1 MNESL
6 VVFVILVTLAAS
18 YLWIYPKYAGN
29 DVKKMAW
36 LDFALGFIPLGTSAI
51 LFWESDPTFRFIFF
65 DTNWFFFTLL
75 ALTLLE
81 LPLFF
86 WYLKARGLGKAY
98 WAMMGFGS
106 SGSEGSAWATASVKS
121 VEKQLSDTQ
130 WDGLRT
136 RGAKIFLL
144 VATNLVLLAGT
155 VFLIVVGDNVWTALS
170 LIYILLLFTFWF
182 LLRQSVRLVADAPAE
197 ALDERLIRIRDRS
210 YVIAYRWLSMIGLLL
225 ATALVFFSIYTDFQ
239 TEIDRFSYNI
249 PLTWPQVQAI
259 FWLIFAYTAML
270 PSMAVIGQELSKKGT
285 K

>member
-6 VVFVILVTLAAS
+6 VVFVILATLAAS
-18 YLWIYPKYAGN
+18 YFWIYPKYAGN

-65 DTNWFFFTLL
+65 DTNWFVFTLL

-98 WAMMGFGS
+98 WQLMVGS
-106 SGSEGSAWATASVKS
+106 SGSQGSGWETATVKS
-121 VEKQLSDTQ
+121 VEKQLNDTQ

-136 RGAKIFLL
+136 QGAKRFLLIATNIFLMS
-144 VATNLVLLAGT
+144 GT
-155 VFLIVVGDNVWTALS
+155 VFLFVVGDNGWTALS

-182 LLRQSVRLVADAPAE
+182 LLRKSVRLVADAPEE
-197 ALDERLIRIRDRS
+197 ALDERLIQIRDRS
-210 YVIAYRWLSMIGLLL
+210 YVIAYRWLSMLAILL
-225 ATALVFFSIYTDFQ
+225 ATALLGFSIYTDSQAESIVF
-239 TEIDRFSYNI
+239 TYSI
-249 PLTWPQVQAI
+249 PLTWPQVQAV

-270 PSMAVIGQELSKKGT
+270 PSMAVLGQELVKKGT

>member
-6 VVFVILVTLAAS
+6 VVFVILATLAAS
-18 YLWIYPKYAGN
+18 YFWIYPKYAGN

-65 DTNWFFFTLL
+65 DTNWFVFTLL

-98 WAMMGFGS
+98 WQLMVGS
-106 SGSEGSAWATASVKS
+106 SGSQGSGWETATVKS
-121 VEKQLSDTQ
+121 VEKQLNDTQ

-136 RGAKIFLL
+136 QGAKRFLLIATNIFLMS
-144 VATNLVLLAGT
+144 GT
-155 VFLIVVGDNVWTALS
+155 VFLFVVGDNGWTALS

-182 LLRQSVRLVADAPAE
+182 LLRKSVRLVADAPEE
-197 ALDERLIRIRDRS
+197 ALDERLIQIRDRS
-210 YVIAYRWLSMIGLLL
+210 YVIAYRWLSMLAILL
-225 ATALVFFSIYTDFQ
+225 ATALLGFSIYTDSQAESIVF
-239 TEIDRFSYNI
+239 TYSI
-249 PLTWPQVQAI
+249 PLTWPQVQAV
-259 FWLIFAYTAML
+259 FWLILAYTAML
-270 PSMAVIGQELSKKGT
+270 PSMAVLGQELVKKGT

>member
-98 WAMMGFGS
+98 WAMMGFGAS
-106 SGSEGSAWATASVKS
+106 NSEGSSWATASVKS

-136 RGAKIFLL
+136 KGAKIFLL
-144 VATNLVLLAGT
+144 VSTNLVLLAGT
-155 VFLIVVGDNVWTALS
+155 VFLIVVGDNGWTALS
-170 LIYILLLFTFWF
+170 LIYILLVFTFWF

-210 YVIAYRWLSMIGLLL
+210 YVIAYRWLSLLGLLL

-239 TEIDRFSYNI
+239 TEIDGFSYNI

-259 FWLIFAYTAML
+259 FWLIFAYSAML

>member
-6 VVFVILVTLAAS
+6 VVFVILATLAAS
-18 YLWIYPKYAGN
+18 YFWIYPKYAGN

-86 WYLKARGLGKAY
+86 WYLKARGLGQAY
-98 WAMMGFGS
+98 WQLMVGS
-106 SGSEGSAWATASVKS
+106 SGSQGSGWETATVKS
-121 VEKQLSDTQ
+121 VEKQLNDTQ

-136 RGAKIFLL
+136 QGAKRFLLIATNIFLMS
-144 VATNLVLLAGT
+144 GT
-155 VFLIVVGDNVWTALS
+155 VFLFVVGDNGWTALS

-182 LLRQSVRLVADAPAE
+182 LLRKSVRLVADAPEE
-197 ALDERLIRIRDRS
+197 ALDERLIQIRDRS
-210 YVIAYRWLSMIGLLL
+210 YVIAYRWLSMLAILL
-225 ATALVFFSIYTDFQ
+225 ATALLGFSIYTDSQAESIVF
-239 TEIDRFSYNI
+239 TYSI
-249 PLTWPQVQAI
+249 PLTWPQVQAV

>member
-6 VVFVILVTLAAS
+6 VVFVILATLAAS
-18 YLWIYPKYAGN
+18 YFWIYPKYGGN

-75 ALTLLE
+75 SLTLLE

-106 SGSEGSAWATASVKS
+106 FGSQGSGWETATVKS
-121 VEKQLSDTQ
+121 VEKQLNDTQ

-136 RGAKIFLL
+136 RGAKTFLL
-144 VATNLVLLAGT
+144 ISTNVFLLAGT
-155 VFLIVVGDNVWTALS
+155 VFLVVVGDNGWTALS

-182 LLRQSVRLVADAPAE
+182 LLRKSVRLVADAPEE
-197 ALDERLIRIRDRS
+197 ALDERLIQIRDRS
-210 YVIAYRWLSMIGLLL
+210 YVIAYRWLSMLAILL
-225 ATALVFFSIYTDFQ
+225 AIALLAFTLFTDWQ
-239 TEIDRFSYNI
+239 SESDGFSYKI

>member
-6 VVFVILVTLAAS
+6 VVFVILATLAAS
-18 YLWIYPKYAGN
+18 YFWIYPKYAGN

-51 LFWESDPTFRFIFF
+51 LFWESDPAFRFVFF
-65 DTNWFFFTLL
+65 DTNWFFFTVL

-98 WAMMGFGS
+98 WSLMGFGS
-106 SGSEGSAWATASVKS
+106 SGAEESVWVTASVKS
-121 VEKQLSDTQ
+121 VEKQLNDTQ

-136 RGAKIFLL
+136 RGAKRFLL
-144 VATNLVLLAGT
+144 TATNVFLFVGT
-155 VFLIVVGDNVWTALS
+155 VFLVVVGDTGWASLS
-170 LIYILLLFTFWF
+170 LIYILLVFAFWF

-197 ALDERLIRIRDRS
+197 ALDERLIQIRDRS
-210 YVIAYRWLSMIGLLL
+210 YVIAYRWLSMLAILL
-225 ATALVFFSIYTDFQ
+225 AITLLGFSIYTDWQ
-239 TEIDRFSYNI
+239 PGSDGFSYNI

>member
-1 MNESL
+1 MNESI
-6 VVFVILVTLAAS
+6 VVFIILATLAAS

-29 DVKKMAW
+29 DLMKMAW
-36 LDFALGFIPLGTSAI
+36 FDIALSVIPLGASAF
-51 LFWESDPTFRFIFF
+51 LFWESDPTFRMIFF
-65 DTNWFFFTLL
+65 DTNWFFFTLI
-75 ALTLLE
+75 AFVLLE

-98 WAMMGFGS
+98 WQLMVGS
-106 SGSEGSAWATASVKS
+106 SSSQGSGWETASVKS
-121 VEKQLSDTQ
+121 VEKQLNDTQ

-136 RGAKIFLL
+136 RGAKMFLLIATNGILLTGTIFL
-144 VATNLVLLAGT
+144 VL
-155 VFLIVVGDNVWTALS
+155 VGDSGWTALS
-170 LIYILLLFTFWF
+170 MIYILLLFTCWF
-182 LLRQSVRLVADAPAE
+182 LLRKSVRLVADAPAE

-210 YVIAYRWLSMIGLLL
+210 YVIAYRWLSMLGLLL
-225 ATALVFFSIYTDFQ
+225 ATALMLFAVYTDFQ
-239 TEIDRFSYNI
+239 PESDGFSYNI

>member
-6 VVFVILVTLAAS
+6 VVFVILATLAAS

-86 WYLKARGLGKAY
+86 WYLKARGLGRAY
-98 WAMMGFGS
+98 WQLMVGS
-106 SGSEGSAWATASVKS
+106 SGSQGSGWETATVKS
-121 VEKQLSDTQ
+121 VEKQLNDTQ

-136 RGAKIFLL
+136 KGAKIFLL
-144 VATNLVLLAGT
+144 IATNVFLFAGT
-155 VFLIVVGDNVWTALS
+155 VFLVVVGDNRWTALS

-182 LLRQSVRLVADAPAE
+182 LLRKSVRLVADAPEE
-197 ALDERLIRIRDRS
+197 ALDERLIQIRDRS
-210 YVIAYRWLSMIGLLL
+210 YVIAYRCLSMLAILL
-225 ATALVFFSIYTDFQ
+225 AMALLAFTIVTDWQ
-239 TEIDRFSYNI
+239 SENDGFSYNI

>member
-18 YLWIYPKYAGN
+18 YFWIYPKYAGN

-106 SGSEGSAWATASVKS
+106 SGYEGSAWATASVKS

>member
-155 VFLIVVGDNVWTALS
+155 IFLIFVGDNTWTALS

-210 YVIAYRWLSMIGLLL
+210 YVIAYRWLSMLGLLL

>member
-210 YVIAYRWLSMIGLLL
+210 YVIAYRWLSMLGLLL

>member
-6 VVFVILVTLAAS
+6 VVFVILATLAAS
-18 YLWIYPKYAGN
+18 YFWIYPKYAGN

-65 DTNWFFFTLL
+65 DTNWFVFTLL

-98 WAMMGFGS
+98 WQLMVGS
-106 SGSEGSAWATASVKS
+106 SGSQGSGWETATVKS
-121 VEKQLSDTQ
+121 VEKQLNDTQ

-136 RGAKIFLL
+136 QGAKRFLLIATNIFLMS
-144 VATNLVLLAGT
+144 GT
-155 VFLIVVGDNVWTALS
+155 VFLFVVGDNGWTALS

-182 LLRQSVRLVADAPAE
+182 LLRKSVRLVADAPEE
-197 ALDERLIRIRDRS
+197 ALDERLIQIRDRS
-210 YVIAYRWLSMIGLLL
+210 YVIAYRWLSMLAILL
-225 ATALVFFSIYTDFQ
+225 ATALLGFSIYTDSQAESSVF
-239 TEIDRFSYNI
+239 TYSI
-249 PLTWPQVQAI
+249 PLTWPQVQAV

-270 PSMAVIGQELSKKGT
+270 PSMAVLGQELVKKGT

>member
-6 VVFVILVTLAAS
+6 VVFVILATLAAS
-18 YLWIYPKYAGN
+18 YFWIYPKYAVN

-51 LFWESDPTFRFIFF
+51 LFWESDPTFRLIFF
-65 DTNWFFFTLL
+65 DTNWFFFTLIT
-75 ALTLLE
+75 LTLLE

-98 WAMMGFGS
+98 WALMGFGAS
-106 SGSEGSAWATASVKS
+106 NSEGSGWATASVKS
-121 VEKQLSDTQ
+121 VEKQLNDTQ

-155 VFLIVVGDNVWTALS
+155 VFLIVVGDNNWTALS
-170 LIYILLLFTFWF
+170 LIYILLVFTCWF

-210 YVIAYRWLSMIGLLL
+210 YVIAYRWLSMLGLLL
-225 ATALVFFSIYTDFQ
+225 GTALIIFAIYTDFQ

>member
-6 VVFVILVTLAAS
+6 VVFVILATLAAS
-18 YLWIYPKYAGN
+18 YLWIYPKFAGN

-36 LDFALGFIPLGTSAI
+36 LDFALGFLPLGTSAI

-86 WYLKARGLGKAY
+86 WYLKARGLGRAY
-98 WAMMGFGS
+98 WQLMVGS
-106 SGSEGSAWATASVKS
+106 SGSQGSGWETATVKS
-121 VEKQLSDTQ
+121 VEKQLNDTQ

-136 RGAKIFLL
+136 KGAKIFLL
-144 VATNLVLLAGT
+144 IATNVSLLAGT
-155 VFLIVVGDNVWTALS
+155 VFLVVVGDNGWTALS

-182 LLRQSVRLVADAPAE
+182 LLRKSVRLVADAPEE
-197 ALDERLIRIRDRS
+197 ALDERLIQIRDRS
-210 YVIAYRWLSMIGLLL
+210 YVIAYRWLSMLAILL
-225 ATALVFFSIYTDFQ
+225 ATGLLGFSIYTDSQPESDGFL
-239 TEIDRFSYNI
+239 YNV

-270 PSMAVIGQELSKKGT
+270 PSMAVIGQELSKKGA

>member
-6 VVFVILVTLAAS
+6 VVFVILATLAAS

-86 WYLKARGLGKAY
+86 WYLKARGLGRAY
-98 WAMMGFGS
+98 WQLMVGS
-106 SGSEGSAWATASVKS
+106 SGSQGSGWETATVKS
-121 VEKQLSDTQ
+121 VEKQLNDTQ

-136 RGAKIFLL
+136 KGAKIFLL
-144 VATNLVLLAGT
+144 VATNVSLLAGT
-155 VFLIVVGDNVWTALS
+155 VFLVVVGDNGWTALS

-182 LLRQSVRLVADAPAE
+182 LLRKSVRLVADAPEE
-197 ALDERLIRIRDRS
+197 ALDERLIQIRDRS
-210 YVIAYRWLSMIGLLL
+210 YVIAYRWLSMLAILLAIGLLG
-225 ATALVFFSIYTDFQ
+225 FSIYTDSQ
-239 TEIDRFSYNI
+239 PESDGFSYNI

-270 PSMAVIGQELSKKGT
+270 PSMAVIGQELSKRGT

>member
-6 VVFVILVTLAAS
+6 IVFVILATLAAS

-36 LDFALGFIPLGTSAI
+36 LDFALGLIPLGTSTI

-98 WAMMGFGS
+98 WQLMVGS
-106 SGSEGSAWATASVKS
+106 PGSQGSGWETATVKS
-121 VEKQLSDTQ
+121 VEKQLNDTQ

-136 RGAKIFLL
+136 KGAKIFLL
-144 VATNLVLLAGT
+144 IATNVSLLAGT
-155 VFLIVVGDNVWTALS
+155 AFLVVVGDNGWTALS

-182 LLRQSVRLVADAPAE
+182 LLRKSVRLVADAPEE
-197 ALDERLIRIRDRS
+197 ALDERLIQIRDRS
-210 YVIAYRWLSMIGLLL
+210 YVIAYRWLSMLAILL
-225 ATALVFFSIYTDFQ
+225 AIALLGFSIYTDSQ
-239 TEIDRFSYNI
+239 PESDGFSYNI

>member
-6 VVFVILVTLAAS
+6 VVFVILATLAAS
-18 YLWIYPKYAGN
+18 YFWIYPKYAGN

-51 LFWESDPTFRFIFF
+51 LFWESDPTFRFVFF
-65 DTNWFFFTLL
+65 DTNWFFFTVL

-98 WAMMGFGS
+98 WQLMVGS
-106 SGSEGSAWATASVKS
+106 SGSQGSGWETATVKS
-121 VEKQLSDTQ
+121 VEKQLNDTQ

-136 RGAKIFLL
+136 QGAKRFLLIATNIFLMS
-144 VATNLVLLAGT
+144 GT
-155 VFLIVVGDNVWTALS
+155 VFLFVVGDNGWTALS

-182 LLRQSVRLVADAPAE
+182 LLRKSVRLVADAPEE
-197 ALDERLIRIRDRS
+197 ALDERLIQIRDRS
-210 YVIAYRWLSMIGLLL
+210 YVIAYRWLSMLAILL
-225 ATALVFFSIYTDFQ
+225 ATALLGFSIYTDSQAESIVF
-239 TEIDRFSYNI
+239 TYSI
-249 PLTWPQVQAI
+249 PLTWPQVQAV

-270 PSMAVIGQELSKKGT
+270 PSMAVLGQELVKKGT

>member
-6 VVFVILVTLAAS
+6 VVFVILATLAAS
-18 YLWIYPKYAGN
+18 YFWIYPKYAGN

-36 LDFALGFIPLGTSAI
+36 LDFALGFIPVGTSAI

-98 WAMMGFGS
+98 WALMGLGS
-106 SGSEGSAWATASVKS
+106 SGSQGSGWETATVKS
-121 VEKQLSDTQ
+121 VEKQLNDTQ

-136 RGAKIFLL
+136 RGAKTFLL
-144 VATNLVLLAGT
+144 ISTNAFLFAGT
-155 VFLIVVGDNVWTALS
+155 ILLFIAGDNAWTSLS

-182 LLRQSVRLVADAPAE
+182 LLRKSVRLVADAPEE
-197 ALDERLIRIRDRS
+197 ALDERLIQIRDRS
-210 YVIAYRWLSMIGLLL
+210 YVIAYRWLSWLAILL
-225 ATALVFFSIYTDFQ
+225 AIALMGFSIYTDWQ
-239 TEIDRFSYNI
+239 AESDGFSYNI

>member
-6 VVFVILVTLAAS
+6 VVFVILATLAAS
-18 YLWIYPKYAGN
+18 YFWIYPTYAGN

-86 WYLKARGLGKAY
+86 WYVKARGLGKAY
-98 WAMMGFGS
+98 WQLMVGS
-106 SGSEGSAWATASVKS
+106 SGSQGSGWETATVKS
-121 VEKQLSDTQ
+121 VEKQLNDTQ

-136 RGAKIFLL
+136 QGAKRFLLIATNIFLMS
-144 VATNLVLLAGT
+144 GT
-155 VFLIVVGDNVWTALS
+155 VFLFVVGDNGWTALS

-182 LLRQSVRLVADAPAE
+182 LLRKSVRLVADAPEE
-197 ALDERLIRIRDRS
+197 ALDERLIQIRDRS
-210 YVIAYRWLSMIGLLL
+210 YVIAYRWLSMLAILL
-225 ATALVFFSIYTDFQ
+225 ATALLGFSIYTDSQAESSVF
-239 TEIDRFSYNI
+239 TYSI
-249 PLTWPQVQAI
+249 PLTWPQVQAV

>member
-6 VVFVILVTLAAS
+6 VVFVILATLAAS
-18 YLWIYPKYAGN
+18 YFWIYPKYAGN

-36 LDFALGFIPLGTSAI
+36 LDFALGFIPVGTSAI

-98 WAMMGFGS
+98 WALMGLGS
-106 SGSEGSAWATASVKS
+106 SGSQGSGWETATVKS
-121 VEKQLSDTQ
+121 VEKQLNDTQ

-136 RGAKIFLL
+136 RGAKTFLL
-144 VATNLVLLAGT
+144 ISTNAFLFAGT
-155 VFLIVVGDNVWTALS
+155 ILLFIAGDNAWTSLS

-182 LLRQSVRLVADAPAE
+182 LLRKSVRLVADAPEE
-197 ALDERLIRIRDRS
+197 ALDERLIQIRDRS
-210 YVIAYRWLSMIGLLL
+210 YVIAYRWLSMLAILL
-225 ATALVFFSIYTDFQ
+225 AMALLAFTIITDWQ
-239 TEIDRFSYNI
+239 SENDGFSYNI

-270 PSMAVIGQELSKKGT
+270 PSMAVIGQELSKKGA

>member
-6 VVFVILVTLAAS
+6 VVFVILATLAAS
-18 YLWIYPKYAGN
+18 YFWIYPKYAGN

-36 LDFALGFIPLGTSAI
+36 LDFALGFIPVGTSAI

-86 WYLKARGLGKAY
+86 WYLKARGLGKDY

-106 SGSEGSAWATASVKS
+106 VGSQGSVWETATVKS
-121 VEKQLSDTQ
+121 VEKQLNDTQ

-136 RGAKIFLL
+136 RGAKTFLL
-144 VATNLVLLAGT
+144 ISTNVFLLAGT
-155 VFLIVVGDNVWTALS
+155 VFLVVVGDNGWTALS

-182 LLRQSVRLVADAPAE
+182 LLRKSVRLVADAPEE
-197 ALDERLIRIRDRS
+197 ALDERLIQIRDRS
-210 YVIAYRWLSMIGLLL
+210 YVIAYRWLSMLAILL
-225 ATALVFFSIYTDFQ
+225 AIALLAFTIFTDWQ
-239 TEIDRFSYNI
+239 SESDGFSYKI
-249 PLTWPQVQAI
+249 PLTWPQIQAI

>member
-6 VVFVILVTLAAS
+6 VVFVILATLAAS
-18 YLWIYPKYAGN
+18 YFWIYPKYAGN

-65 DTNWFFFTLL
+65 DTNWFVFTLL

-98 WAMMGFGS
+98 WQLMVGSFGS
-106 SGSEGSAWATASVKS
+106 QGSGWETATVKS
-121 VEKQLSDTQ
+121 VEKQLNDTQ

-136 RGAKIFLL
+136 QGAKRFLLIATNIFLMS
-144 VATNLVLLAGT
+144 GT
-155 VFLIVVGDNVWTALS
+155 VFLFVVGDNGWTALS

-182 LLRQSVRLVADAPAE
+182 LLRKSGRLVADAPEE
-197 ALDERLIRIRDRS
+197 ALDERLIQIRDRS
-210 YVIAYRWLSMIGLLL
+210 YVIAYRWLSMLAILL
-225 ATALVFFSIYTDFQ
+225 ATALLGFSIYTDSQAESSVF
-239 TEIDRFSYNI
+239 TYSI
-249 PLTWPQVQAI
+249 PLTWPQVQAV

-270 PSMAVIGQELSKKGT
+270 PSMAVLGQELVKKGT